1 MPAGSRV
8 TGISVRP
15 GLVLTPGESDQTLL
29 PSTPVPI
36 DMAFEEDDAVILHD
50 EHSEY
55 DGEEGTVTQIVE
67 TMFGDA
73 NYTVSFEDG
82 QEQGIPEDSL
92 EPVDEE

>member
-1 MPAGSRV
+1 
-8 TGISVRP
+8 
-15 GLVLTPGESDQTLL
+15 
-29 PSTPVPI
+29 
-36 DMAFEEDDAVILHD
+36 MAFEEDDAVILHD